1 MEHKLEGPTVFLL
14 SVDNGKEEY
23 LSVFW
28 GEQDV
33 LPILAEKLDEAG
45 FPQPPEFSTLD
56 LKKALK
62 KANGL
67 SEELWVDIVEMEVEG
82 QVDQKL
88 IDQLSA
94 SLPKLTAIQGGK
106 A

>member
-1 MEHKLEGPTVFLL
+1 MQKELNGPTVFLL

-23 LSVFW
+23 LSIFW
-28 GEQDV
+28 REQEI

-45 FPQPPEFSTLD
+45 FPQPPEFSTLA
-56 LKKALK
+56 LNKALK

-67 SEELWVDIVEMEVEG
+67 SEELWVDVIEMEVEG

-88 IDQLSA
+88 IDQLKA
-94 SLPKLTAIQGGK
+94 SMPRLTAIQGGK

>member
-1 MEHKLEGPTVFLL
+1 MQQELSGPTIFLL
-14 SVDNGKEEY
+14 SVDNGEEEY
-23 LSVFW
+23 LSLFW
-28 GEQDV
+28 REQDI

-45 FPQPPEFSTLD
+45 FPQPPEFAKLD

-67 SEELWVDIVEMEVEG
+67 SEELWVDVVEMEVEG
-82 QVDQKL
+82 SVDQEL
-88 IDQLSA
+88 INQLLA
-94 SLPKLTAIQGGK
+94 SIPKLTAIQGGK